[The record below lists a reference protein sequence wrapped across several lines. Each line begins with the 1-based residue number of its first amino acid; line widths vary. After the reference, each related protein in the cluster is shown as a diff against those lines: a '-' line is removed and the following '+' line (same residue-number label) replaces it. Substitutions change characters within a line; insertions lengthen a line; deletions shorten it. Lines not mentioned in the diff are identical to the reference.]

1 MGGMN
6 NKTSIEAS
14 NAKINS
20 KKYHAKEN
28 EKLYKE
34 YIDSGQQYS
43 LSFVEWKNSKKIK
56 HKDSESMQLPLTFK
70 ELKEKRYN
78 TKSSN
83 QLIRW
88 K

>member
-34 YIDSGQQYS
+34 YIDSGQQ
-43 LSFVEWKNSKKIK
+43 
-56 HKDSESMQLPLTFK
+56 
-70 ELKEKRYN
+70 
-78 TKSSN
+78 
-83 QLIRW
+83 
-88 K
+88 

>member
-6 NKTSIEAS
+6 NKTSIEVS
-14 NAKINS
+14 KAKLDS
-20 KKYHAKEN
+20 KKYHVKEN

-43 LSFVEWKNSKKIK
+43 LSFVEWKNSRKIK
-56 HKDSESMQLPLTFK
+56 DKKSESMQLPLTPK
-70 ELKEKRYN
+70 ELKEKGYN